1 MEGKAI
7 DQNPQILD
15 FSATLGIQVQLP
27 DDASAGDLMNLFL
40 MHERFDLSNQGHGLI
55 QQGLNEDSKQ
65 ARARAFLHF
74 YNSQY
79 DPKYPN
85 QDRVYKVTCQLNIS
99 ITIFKKRINWNNNNN
114 TLFTLDTWYT
124 FAKKITIT

>member
-65 ARARAFLHF
+65 ARARAFSHF

-79 DPKYPN
+79 DPKDPN
-85 QDRVYKVTCQLNIS
+85 RDRVYKATCQLNIL
-99 ITIFKKRINWNNNNN
+99 ITIFKKRIN
-114 TLFTLDTWYT
+114 
-124 FAKKITIT
+124 